1 MCYNRDE
8 AQVRCHMVYE
18 IDSKSEIA
26 PVRNHKLF
34 KAERPERTYGNVAIR
49 QGQRLNYSGGVCME
63 AVFERC
69 CGVDVHKKMIV
80 ACLRVGR
87 KHETREFGTSSSELR
102 EMANWLLSND
112 CQMTAMESTG
122 PYWKPVYNVLEV
134 LGVEV
139 IVVNAHHIKNV
150 PGRKTDVK
158 DAEWIAELLQHGLVK
173 PSYIPDR
180 AQRELREVARYRKSL
195 VEERARE
202 INRLEKT
209 LQGANIKLS
218 SVVSD
223 ITGKSSRNIIDALA
237 GEGLSEENIDS
248 KLKGSLRKKRDDLLR
263 CCDGYLTPLQRKLV
277 RAILD
282 HIDDMT
288 RRIADID
295 HIVND
300 QMKDY
305 EDAIEKLTEI
315 PGIARRSAEVI
326 LAEIGLD
333 MSLFPTANHLAA
345 WAGLAPGNNESAG
358 KRKSGKTRKGNIT
371 LKTTLIQ
378 CAKTA
383 KTKHGSFFKAQ
394 FDRLTVRRGKN
405 RAVVAV
411 AHSML
416 IAIYHM
422 LKNNEPFADLG
433 EDYYNHFNTE
443 KKINHY
449 LRKLRNLGWQPPTP
463 VTA

>member
-1 MCYNRDE
+1 ME
-8 AQVRCHMVYE
+8 TVY
-18 IDSKSEIA
+18 
-26 PVRNHKLF
+26 
-34 KAERPERTYGNVAIR
+34 
-49 QGQRLNYSGGVCME
+49 
-63 AVFERC
+63 ERC
-69 CGVDVHKKMIV
+69 CGIDVHKKIIV
-80 ACLRVGR
+80 ACLRIGR
-87 KHETREFGTSSSELR
+87 KQETKDFGTSTKDLR
-102 EMANWLLSND
+102 ELAGWLLESG
-112 CQMTAMESTG
+112 CQCAAMESTG
-122 PYWKPVYNVLEV
+122 SYWKPVYNVLEV
-134 LGVEV
+134 LGLEV
-139 IVVNAHHIKNV
+139 IVVNAHHVKNV

-158 DAEWIAELLQHGLVK
+158 DAEWIAQLLQHGLLK
-173 PSYIPDR
+173 ASYIPDR
-180 AQRELREVARYRKSL
+180 SQRELREIARYRKSL

-223 ITGKSSRNIIDALA
+223 ITGKSSRSIIETLV
-237 GEGLSEENIDS
+237 GEGLCEENVDS
-248 KLKGSLRKKRDDLLR
+248 LLRGSLREKRNDILR
-263 CCDGYLTPLQRKLV
+263 SCDGYLSPLQRKLV
-277 RAILD
+277 RAIID

-288 RRIADID
+288 RRIADVD
-295 HIVND
+295 DIVNG

-305 EDAIEKLTEI
+305 EEAIRKLEEI
-315 PGIARRSAEVI
+315 PGIAKRSSQVI

-333 MSLFPTANHLAA
+333 MRRFPTAGHLAA

-358 KRKSGKTRKGNIT
+358 KRKSGRTRKGNVT

-383 KTKHGSFFKAQ
+383 KRKNGSFFKAQ
-394 FDRLTVRRGKN
+394 FDRLAVKRGKN

-416 IAIYHM
+416 IAIYNM
-422 LKNNEPFADLG
+422 LKHDVPFCDLG

-449 LRKLRNLGWQPPTP
+449 LKKLKNLGWQPPI
-463 VTA
+463 VATA